1 MNFYFLNKKYF
12 CIKNHCCFLTA
23 IFFFSITI
31 YAQDSRENID
41 SLEALLKKP
50 SVTDNELYLAYKGL
64 SNAYLHTDNKKS
76 LEYARMG
83 IHLAQKKNNTY
94 QIAGFYCNLG
104 DIYYFSNHLDSTLY
118 YYEQSLEMLKDAEK
132 EEAANRNDIE
142 SLHLNLLKS
151 IGVTNVIY
159 GKYDLAL
166 DHFLKALDIA
176 EKDNE
181 SNETMELYLNLAST
195 YTRMSNFRQGEAY
208 YLKAEKLSREIND
221 SISLADAYQG
231 LCSIYISKND
241 YTQALKYGEESWQI
255 LSALPNIPAYQLMFA
270 TRELTDVWLKI
281 PNYDKALE
289 YAQKT
294 VEYARETAVSSNLAS
309 ALYMLS
315 SCYLKQAKYKESE
328 KIAFEALATDTT
340 DIYTNYILYDNISQ
354 ANIWLGNAPKGIAY
368 FGKTLDAIRAFS
380 NKNFQSSLSEME
392 VKHET
397 EKKELQITALQKE
410 KQLMTK
416 LVIAGGAVLLLALA
430 AFFLLWRWTV
440 QKRRVSEKQK
450 QLAEQQLKQLEQEK
464 QLVATQ
470 AVLDGET
477 QERAR
482 LARDLH
488 DGLGSIL
495 TGAKLSLWEMK
506 KCVLLEPAD
515 VERFDKTMG
524 LLDKSVQEMRRVAH
538 HLMPDSLSRFGLK
551 SAVGDFCNNLP
562 AVHFTYYGDETRLD
576 PNLEVMIYRSI
587 HELITNA
594 LKHSGADKIMVQI
607 IQEPSRIA
615 FTVQDDG
622 CGFDPSV
629 AIGGMGL
636 QNIRTRVA
644 SYSGII
650 DIDSKIGEGTEVN
663 VELKIMNYDKCI
675 NC

>member
-1 MNFYFLNKKYF
+1 MAALFFLS
-12 CIKNHCCFLTA
+12 LP
-23 IFFFSITI
+23 I
-31 YAQDSRENID
+31 YAQDGREKID

-50 SVTDNELYLAYKGL
+50 SVSENELYFTYKGL
-64 SNAYLHTDNKKS
+64 SNAYLHTDHKKS

-83 IHLAQKKNNTY
+83 IQLAQEKNNTC
-94 QIAGFYCNLG
+94 QIAEFYCMLG

-132 EEAANRNDIE
+132 EEAANKNDIE
-142 SLHLNLLKS
+142 SLRLNLLKN

-166 DHFLKALDIA
+166 EHFLKALDIA
-176 EKDNE
+176 EKNNE
-181 SNETMELYLNLAST
+181 PDETMELYLNLAST
-195 YTRMSNFRQGEAY
+195 YTRMSNYRQGEAY
-208 YLKAEKLSREIND
+208 YLKVEKLAREIND

-231 LCSIYISKND
+231 LCSIYINKND
-241 YTQALKYGEESWQI
+241 YPQALKYGEESWQI
-255 LSALPNIPAYQLMFA
+255 LSALPNIQAYQMMYS

-281 PNYDKALE
+281 PDYEKALD

-294 VEYARETAVSSNLAS
+294 VEYARQTAVSSNLAS

-315 SCYLKQAKYKESE
+315 SCYLKQANYKESE

-340 DIYTNYILYDNISQ
+340 DIYTNYILYDNIAQ
-354 ANIWLGNAPKGIAY
+354 ANIWMGNAPKGIAY
-368 FGKTLDAIRAFS
+368 FGKTLNAIRAFS

-392 VKHET
+392 VKYET
-397 EKKELQITALQKE
+397 EKKEFQITSLQKE
-410 KQLMTK
+410 KRLMTG
-416 LVIAGGAVLLLALA
+416 LGIAGGAVLLLALT

-477 QERAR
+477 RERAR

-495 TGAKLSLWEMK
+495 TGVKLN
-506 KCVLLEPAD
+506 LLELKKGVGLEYAELEHFNNA
-515 VERFDKTMG
+515 VG
-524 LLDKSVQEMRRVAH
+524 LLDRSVQEMRRVAH

-551 SAVGDFCNNLP
+551 PAVSDFCSDLP
-562 AVHFTYYGDETRLD
+562 SVQFAYYGDESRLD

-587 HELITNA
+587 HELVNNA
-594 LKHSGADKIMVQI
+594 LKHAGACKIMVQI
-607 IQEPSRIA
+607 IQESDRIA

-622 CGFDPSV
+622 CGFDPS
-629 AIGGMGL
+629 AETEGMGL

-644 SYSGII
+644 SYNGII
-650 DIDSKIGEGTEVN
+650 DIYSKTGEGTEVN
-663 VELKIMNYDKCI
+663 VDIKL
-675 NC
+675 